1 MLYRI
6 FRSNL
11 IFGLFLI
18 ENVFGLAFFESLRV
32 LFPILGYIFF
42 GFTHLKLMFGLM
54 LSGTAFSVCHWL
66 SKLGKGE
73 FKIKMWIWFACW
85 KLSILI
91 GVFNKTERLLLV
103 VTHFTP
109 VYISQKVSKS
119 QVLYVHC
126 VCYTLLYRHA
136 VYMHFAFLCL
146 HKRLKALSRQILTSF
161 RIELCCRN
169 TRRSLFHKSAITVII
184 PICISEHWTLLCH
197 CVKNM
202 AHLGTYPWTE
212 KKTS

>member
-103 VTHFTP
+103 V
-109 VYISQKVSKS
+109 YISLQWTFLRKSVKVRFFMCI
-119 QVLYVHC
+119 VYVIPF
-126 VCYTLLYRHA
+126 YTD
-136 VYMHFAFLCL
+136 M
-146 HKRLKALSRQILTSF
+146 
-161 RIELCCRN
+161 
-169 TRRSLFHKSAITVII
+169 LF
-184 PICISEHWTLLCH
+184 ICILLFF
-197 CVKNM
+197 VYTKGWK
-202 AHLGTYPWTE
+202 LFQDRF
-212 KKTS
+212 